1 MLNENVEKKL
11 LLQIEK
17 EFYSSNLY
25 LAMGAWAESK
35 GYAGIADWLYAQA
48 DEERL
53 HALKFLRY
61 VTNRGGN
68 VIVPALEQPPV
79 DYKSVKNLFEMVLD
93 HEELI
98 TNSINQIVFVALK
111 EEDFTTHNWVQWF
124 VNEQIEEE
132 SNVRTILDKIKL
144 AGDNL
149 YLFDRDIMTLRQA
162 SANEAGA

>member
-68 VIVPALEQPPV
+68 VIVPAIEQPPI

-132 SNVRTILDKIKL
+132 TNVRTILDKIKL
-144 AGDNL
+144 SGDNL
-149 YLFDRDIMTLRQA
+149 YLFDRDIMTLRQV
-162 SANEAGA
+162 STNETGA